1 MSGVR
6 SWSGSVCALWLLQH
20 TLLLVYPVSSSNLP
34 AKQTCIAHGLSRL
47 SCASCCVLQLVFSSS
62 CTVYGI
68 PKSSP
73 ITEDTPLGAAIN
85 PYGRT
90 KLFQEEMFR

>member
-1 MSGVR
+1 
-6 SWSGSVCALWLLQH
+6 
-20 TLLLVYPVSSSNLP
+20 
-34 AKQTCIAHGLSRL
+34 
-47 SCASCCVLQLVFSSS
+47 VLQLVFSSS